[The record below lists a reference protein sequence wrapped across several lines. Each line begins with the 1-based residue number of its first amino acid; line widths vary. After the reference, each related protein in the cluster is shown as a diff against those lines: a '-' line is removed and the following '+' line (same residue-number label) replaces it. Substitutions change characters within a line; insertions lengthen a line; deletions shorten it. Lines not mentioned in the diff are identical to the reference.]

1 MAGCVRALSALLS
14 THNGG
19 RALVCKEAA
28 GCWVS
33 DSGQRVGEG
42 REICGKLLLA
52 GMAWVSRASWP
63 WSLSPQQCFL

>member
-1 MAGCVRALSALLS
+1 MVEGLLSARKQL
-14 THNGG
+14 GG
-19 RALVCKEAA
+19 
-28 GCWVS
+28 WVS

-42 REICGKLLLA
+42 REICGKFLLA